1 MGRFLLLASGAVV
14 RVFGAVL
21 LVRGGCVYIHPEERK
36 KGILVFVKRDWGQY
50 CYGVGGSK
58 ECFRYCVLYV
68 VVCTTWYINP
78 EIVLVSYAYSTTCSP
93 PRV

>member
-1 MGRFLLLASGAVV
+1 M
-14 RVFGAVL
+14 
-21 LVRGGCVYIHPEERK
+21 CVYKSRRK

-93 PRV
+93 PACDYIHVIQTESTVASRGDTKYIE